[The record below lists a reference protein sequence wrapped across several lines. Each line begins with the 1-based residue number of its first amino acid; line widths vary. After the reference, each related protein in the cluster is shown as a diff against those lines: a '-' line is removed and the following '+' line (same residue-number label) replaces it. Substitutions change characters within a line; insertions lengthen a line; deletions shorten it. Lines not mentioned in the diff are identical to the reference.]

1 MPGPGEISFT
11 VNGLAATVPAD
22 ITLLAA
28 LRERLGL
35 TGAKPGCGEGACG
48 ACTVLV
54 DGEPVRSCQR
64 DAGSVAGHSVTTIE
78 GLRGAGSGLH
88 PVQQAFAAESASQCG
103 YCTPGMVLTA
113 VALLDGNSDPS
124 DGAIDAAMASQIC
137 RCGTYPRI
145 RRAIHA
151 VLARGDDPPEPPA
164 VLARGDDPPEP
175 PAVPA
180 LGDESADEPAEADG
194 DRWGPPMPGE
204 PRFRPARPW
213 DLTDPAERDWFGL
226 LGDGL
231 VVVLPPPSGP
241 GAWSTATS
249 AWLHISPSGQVT
261 AFTGKVD
268 VGQDN
273 RTALRLLVAEE
284 LGVPLGSV
292 RLAMGDTDLCPY
304 DMGTFGSRSM
314 PDAGQVLRR
323 TAACA
328 RTLLTPADSQHPM
341 SQYLISQHLI
351 SQQLAGERRV
361 EIVAGEPAL
370 TDPATWHT
378 AGRPHLPP
386 GARAAVTGARRFGS
400 DLSHPGLWH
409 GAVLRPPA
417 PGATL
422 RALDT
427 TAAAARPDV
436 TVVSTADLTGVVAP
450 GQAEARAALADLAA
464 GAAWD
469 VPAAPSDHEIAG
481 FLREHPTQGTQT
493 GRWGGPFL
501 HQEGSAATAL
511 ESAAIRCEA
520 TYTAAYIAPAALE
533 TRVAVAEW
541 DEPGPGRRPR
551 VTVWT
556 GTQTPFAVRA
566 QVAEELGIGQPDVRI
581 IVPATGGAF
590 GGKHA
595 GGIAAEAALLAR
607 EARRPVKVHWSRAEE
622 FTAGT
627 LRPAAVIDV
636 AAGLGADGSIS
647 GWTFTNINSGAPGIW
662 SPYRI
667 ADQRLEYQPAASPL
681 PQASYR
687 ALAATA
693 NTFARESMVDEL
705 AQLAGRDPVEFRLA
719 NLADERLAAVLRAV
733 AGHIGW
739 EPATGQQTTGP
750 GSGLGVGIACGLE
763 KDGRVVTAAQVVLGP
778 GRQVQ
783 VTALVTG
790 YECGT
795 IVNPATVTRQ
805 IEGATVMAFGGAMF
819 EAIRFT
825 GGVITNGSF
834 SAYRVPRLAD
844 IPPVEVLLL
853 DRPDLPSAGAGET
866 PMIAVAPAIGNAI
879 YAATGRRLRALP
891 LTDDGRLPA

>member
-1 MPGPGEISFT
+1 MPAQPGKTRQVTFT
-11 VNGLAATVPAD
+11 VNGTAATVPAD

-54 DGEPVRSCQR
+54 EGEPVRSCQR
-64 DAGSVAGHSVTTIE
+64 AAGSVADRSLVTIE
-78 GLRGAGSGLH
+78 GLRGRDGGLH
-88 PVQQAFAAESASQCG
+88 PVQRAFVAEAAAQCG
-103 YCTPGMVLTA
+103 YCTPGMVLCA
-113 VALLDGNSDPS
+113 AALLDGNPSPS
-124 DGAIDAAMASQIC
+124 DETIDTALASQIC

-145 RRAIHA
+145 RKAIRQAAAGTSGTDVGREQA
-151 VLARGDDPPEPPA
+151 VGEP
-164 VLARGDDPPEP
+164 
-175 PAVPA
+175 
-180 LGDESADEPAEADG
+180 DG
-194 DRWGPPMPGE
+194 DRWGPPLPGE
-204 PRFRPARPW
+204 QRYRPARPW
-213 DLTDPAERDWFGL
+213 DMTDPAERDWFTP

-231 VVVLPPPSGP
+231 VVVLPPPSEP
-241 GAWSTATS
+241 GGWSTATS
-249 AWLHISPSGQVT
+249 AWLHVSPAGQVT

-273 RTALRLLVAEE
+273 RTALRMLVAEE
-284 LGVPLGSV
+284 LRVPLGSV

-323 TAACA
+323 TAAHA
-328 RTLLTPADSQHPM
+328 RSLLPPAV
-341 SQYLISQHLI
+341 SQHLN
-351 SQQLAGERRV
+351 GERRV
-361 EIVAGEPAL
+361 EMVTAEPAL
-370 TDPATWHT
+370 RDQASWLT
-378 AGRPHLPP
+378 AGHGHLPP
-386 GARAAVTGARRFGS
+386 GGRAAVTGARQFGS
-400 DLSHPGLWH
+400 DLNRPGLWH

-417 PGATL
+417 PGALL

-427 TAAAARPDV
+427 VAAAAHQDV
-436 TVVSTADLTGVVAP
+436 TVISTPALTGVVAAD
-450 GQAEARAALADLAA
+450 QASARVALADLAA
-464 GAAWD
+464 GATWD
-469 VPAAPSDHEIAG
+469 VPVAPSDHDVAG
-481 FLREHPTQGTQT
+481 YLRDHPTQGTQG

-501 HQEGSAATAL
+501 HQEGSAPTAL

-520 TYTAAYIAPAALE
+520 TYHAAYIAPAALE

-541 DEPGPGRRPR
+541 DDNGPGCGPAAR

-556 GTQTPFAVRA
+556 GTQTPFPVRA
-566 QVAEELGIGQPDVRI
+566 QVAEALGIGEHDVRI

-595 GGIAAEAALLAR
+595 GGIATEAAILAR
-607 EARRPVKVHWSRAEE
+607 EAGRPVKVHWSRAEE

-636 AAGLGADGSIS
+636 AAGLGTDGSIA
-647 GWTFTNINSGAPGIW
+647 GWTFTNINAGAPGIR

-667 ADQRLEYQPAASPL
+667 ADQRLEYRPAASPL

-693 NTFARESMVDEL
+693 NTFARESMIDEL

-739 EPATGQQTTGP
+739 EPGDT

-763 KDGRVVTAAQVVLGP
+763 KDGRVVTAAQVMIGQ
-778 GRQVQ
+778 GRHVQ

-790 YECGT
+790 YECGA

-805 IEGATVMAFGGAMF
+805 IEGATVMAYGGAMF

-825 GGVITNGSF
+825 DGVITNGSF
-834 SAYRVPRLAD
+834 SAYRVPRLGD

-853 DRPDLPSAGAGET
+853 DRPDLPPAGAGET

-879 YAATGRRLRALP
+879 YAATGRRLRSMP
-891 LTDDGRLPA
+891 LTNDGRLPD